1 MSPTGLP
8 SQNTPFFALLY
19 RKNTAAI
26 ARTPAAEQP
35 IPVVIFRFA
44 FVFDSDFS
52 TMTGTISAATMG
64 EVIVVGAIVED
75 NLDLKQLSPWVLEVK
90 KYHSNPKDFE
100 N

>member
-1 MSPTGLP
+1 M
-8 SQNTPFFALLY
+8 
-19 RKNTAAI
+19 
-26 ARTPAAEQP
+26 
-35 IPVVIFRFA
+35 
-44 FVFDSDFS
+44 FDSDFS